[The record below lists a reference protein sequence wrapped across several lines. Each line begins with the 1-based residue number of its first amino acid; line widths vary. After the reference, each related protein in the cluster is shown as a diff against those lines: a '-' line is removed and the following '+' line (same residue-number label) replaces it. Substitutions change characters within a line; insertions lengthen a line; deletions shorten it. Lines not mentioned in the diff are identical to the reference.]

1 MTDNPP
7 GSPGSTS
14 GGADSAARAE
24 LERTW
29 REHRRWVAAV
39 LVAHRHAGQDVE
51 DLLQDVAVAFVA
63 KHHQLRDPTRVRPW
77 LRAIAVNAVAAT
89 ARRDVTRR
97 RHEHPFSGDDGPD
110 GRPDERDVARRAAAE
125 RAQAVLSLAARLDA
139 DYREPLLLRC
149 VDGLSQRQIAE
160 ALGLPETTVETRL
173 ARARRMLRA
182 EVERDD
188 ASTVES
194 R

>member
-1 MTDNPP
+1 MSETPPQPP
-7 GSPGSTS
+7 GSGSP
-14 GGADSAARAE
+14 GGASRGE
-24 LERTW
+24 LERMW

-39 LVAHRHAGQDVE
+39 LVAHAHVGQDIE
-51 DLLQDVAVAFVA
+51 DLLQDVAVAFVT

-97 RHEHPFSGDDGPD
+97 RHEHSFPGEQGPD
-110 GRPDERDVARRAAAE
+110 DAADPRDEVRREARE
-125 RAQAVLSLAARLDA
+125 RAGRVLELAARLHD

-188 ASTVES
+188 SSTVEPLP
-194 R
+194 